1 MGLKIPMLEED
12 QILQDAVLSLHHA
25 FMLTM
30 SQIGIFKLIEND
42 RGRDRSCLRP
52 PAQIRAGGITALGSY
67 LEFWGYGN
75 YPGFSLAMARAR
87 NAIGKTVAGICPHPD
102 R

>member
-1 MGLKIPMLEED
+1 MGLITSLPAAQGVFHPLGKALLSRNWHFPPTNKNQAGLWV
-12 QILQDAVLSLHHA
+12 AVGTGVAS
-25 FMLTM
+25 
-30 SQIGIFKLIEND
+30 G
-42 RGRDRSCLRP
+42 P